1 MKMGVIT
8 EIEDENG
15 RKPLK
20 MGLKQNKDLKI
31 KRKNFGMITLHVKA
45 LSIFCSC
52 VWI

>member
-31 KRKNFGMITLHVKA
+31 KRKKLWHDYITCESFINIL
-45 LSIFCSC
+45 
-52 VWI
+52 